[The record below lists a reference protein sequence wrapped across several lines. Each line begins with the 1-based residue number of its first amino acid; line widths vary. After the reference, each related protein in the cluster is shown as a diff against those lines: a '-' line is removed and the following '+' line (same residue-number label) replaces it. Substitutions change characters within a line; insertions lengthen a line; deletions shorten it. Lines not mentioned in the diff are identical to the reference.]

1 MNIYKITWGDNELGN
16 CIAWASSKA
25 EAKKYVSRLKK
36 HYKGE
41 TYGNSDTV
49 ELLERGFE
57 IRLES
62 FPKNKKAVIDWLNEE
77 VVFDNDPKNWSL
89 VGVLKNAPPKSLDDS
104 QG

>member
-77 VVFDNDPKNWSL
+77 VVFNNDPKAWSL
-89 VGVLKNAPPKSLDDS
+89 VGVFKNALAETA
-104 QG
+104 